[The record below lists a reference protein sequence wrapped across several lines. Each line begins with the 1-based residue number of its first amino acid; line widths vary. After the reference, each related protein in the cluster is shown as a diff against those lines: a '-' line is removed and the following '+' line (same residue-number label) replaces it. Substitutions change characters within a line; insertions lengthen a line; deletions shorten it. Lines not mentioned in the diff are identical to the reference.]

1 MEYSS
6 TDLIEFPIEDVF
18 STHRDHLPDLAEF
31 LPNVESIVVES
42 RTEEGGEIHLVN
54 LWTGSKTEVPKL
66 IRPFVKPEMLK
77 WIDRAS
83 WDESTRTC
91 RYSIELGFLKEAIH
105 VSGLNRM
112 RSTDEGHTEVTIAG
126 EIRVDARKI
135 PGVPKF
141 MAKKV
146 GGVVENFVV
155 KTITPNLKKTND
167 GVRRF
172 LSSRQSE

>member
-18 STHRDHLPDLAEF
+18 AAHRDHLPDLAEF

-54 LWTGSKTEVPKL
+54 LWTGAKTEVPKL

-77 WIDRAS
+77 WTDRAS
-83 WDESTRTC
+83 WDHETKTC

-105 VSGLNRM
+105 VNGLNRM
-112 RSTDEGHTEVTIAG
+112 SATDDGHTEVTIAG
-126 EIRVDARKI
+126 EIRVDATKI

-172 LSSRQSE
+172 LSSRQGE